1 MSNSRVALATCSAL
15 PMLEEDDVP
24 LIAAFAQVGITAE
37 PVVWDQPGVVWGDY
51 DLVVVR
57 STWDYSDRRDEFI
70 AWANSVPRLLNAATV
85 LKWNTDKH
93 YLKELAEQGVRTID
107 TLWLDPEKHLTSQA
121 IHTRLPA
128 FGDYVIKPTISAGAQ
143 DTIRYRESS
152 AQARGDAILHVRDLL
167 RDGRNVMVQR
177 YFTRVDTDGETCLVY
192 IAGEFSHAV
201 RKDPM
206 LQRDATRTKGQYQ
219 REVMNATTA
228 TSEQI
233 KLAEHT
239 MDKAA
244 ELLGI
249 SRSDLLYARVDMLP
263 GDDDVPHLLEL
274 ELTEPV
280 LYFSKTP
287 RSIDRFVSEVQRR
300 IADRS

>member
-1 MSNSRVALATCSAL
+1 
-15 PMLEEDDVP
+15 MLEEDDVP